1 MEKARG
7 CLSLPTERRSDNIGA
22 PEREELIR
30 ALCNSDRLV
39 DADAKMLI
47 QTGFWT
53 SCSRVSHQDNSHRES
68 SRSPS
73 QFDKSLKEPES
84 IYTEYRASW
93 VNWNLVESLID

>member
-47 QTGFWT
+47 QTGF
-53 SCSRVSHQDNSHRES
+53 
-68 SRSPS
+68 
-73 QFDKSLKEPES
+73 
-84 IYTEYRASW
+84 
-93 VNWNLVESLID
+93 